1 MSKSVSIRLDAKEDA
16 FIERQIATGRFGST
30 DEVVKAALELLQDEE
45 AELDAIRQALIE
57 GEESGFA
64 EEFDFEEFLKRKHK
78 EREQGQLS

>member
-16 FIERQIATGRFGST
+16 FIERQIATGRFET
-30 DEVVKAALELLQDEE
+30 ADEVVKAALELLQDGE

-64 EEFDFEEFLKRKHK
+64 EEFDPEEFLQRLH
-78 EREQGQLS
+78 REHAGG

>member
-1 MSKSVSIRLDAKEDA
+1 MSKSVSIRLDAKDDA

-57 GEESGFA
+57 GEESG
-64 EEFDFEEFLKRKHK
+64 EPEPFDFDAFLERKRA
-78 EREQGQLS
+78 ERVKIA

>member
-57 GEESGFA
+57 GEESG
-64 EEFDFEEFLKRKHK
+64 EPEPFDFDAFLERKRA
-78 EREQGQLS
+78 ERAKIA

>member
-30 DEVVKAALELLQDEE
+30 DEVVKAALSLLEDEE

-57 GEESGFA
+57 GEESG
-64 EEFDFEEFLKRKHK
+64 EPEPFDFDAFLERKRA
-78 EREQGQLS
+78 ERAKIA

>member
-1 MSKSVSIRLDAKEDA
+1 MSKSVSIHLDAKEDA

-57 GEESGFA
+57 GEESGVA
-64 EEFDFEEFLKRKHK
+64 EEFDFDEFLKWKQK
-78 EREQGQLS
+78 EREQGRPL